1 MSAITYD
8 TINIVGVPYSKLLT
22 LEITHF
28 PNQHGTAKMTGLI
41 PYADAMEFTQRVDE
55 TFAIDITT
63 SAEGQPSKLFYGLV
77 TNLVHE
83 RQNDYA
89 FVSIEAKTTSVSL
102 DVAPANKT
110 YQRTTMTYG
119 QVLNKMIGG
128 RGVITVTATDKQT
141 GPLLYS
147 AMKRTGSLLS
157 VWHLR

>member
-77 TNLVHE
+77 TNLVHAASRNRIRTE
-83 RQNDYA
+83 QELKGIQAADQN
-89 FVSIEAKTTSVSL
+89 
-102 DVAPANKT
+102 
-110 YQRTTMTYG
+110 Q
-119 QVLNKMIGG
+119 
-128 RGVITVTATDKQT
+128 TVEQESPRMEMA
-141 GPLLYS
+141 
-147 AMKRTGSLLS
+147 
-157 VWHLR
+157 

>member
-83 RQNDYA
+83 RQQDLSTHDYDLWAGLEQNDRRA
-89 FVSIEAKTTSVSL
+89 
-102 DVAPANKT
+102 
-110 YQRTTMTYG
+110 
-119 QVLNKMIGG
+119 G
-128 RGVITVTATDKQT
+128 R
-141 GPLLYS
+141 YHCNCH
-147 AMKRTGSLLS
+147 R
-157 VWHLR
+157 